1 MLPPGCGRRI
11 VALRMGDAL
20 KALLGKGLAAS
31 GKSRGEVI
39 DLLGRTNRSKAF
51 RRLDELLSGNPS
63 ETTFLREVAEV
74 LGIPLNQI
82 EVALEF
88 DRESDS
94 REHAERIEQANREWF
109 DRTGPHLWVILPKGY
124 CPSLITVLG
133 PDYFLLV
140 PVPPAVI
147 ALPDFEQ
154 LQEVGGIARAHFAD
168 PKRRVREVAGY
179 RFRRSL
185 DETFEFSTEGDC
197 LGRMEGPPPV
207 RVVSSSFRGGLHR
220 LRRVIAREDGGR

>member
-1 MLPPGCGRRI
+1 
-11 VALRMGDAL
+11 MGEAL
-20 KALLGKGLAAS
+20 KALLRKGLAAS
-31 GKSRGEVI
+31 GKSRGEMI
-39 DLLGRTNRSKAF
+39 DLLGRANRSKAF
-51 RRLDELLSGNPS
+51 RRFDDLLSGKPS
-63 ETTFLREVAEV
+63 ETVFLREVAEV
-74 LGIPLNQI
+74 LALPLNQI

-124 CPSLITVLG
+124 HPSLITVLG
-133 PDYFLLV
+133 PDHFLLV

-154 LQEVGGIARAHFAD
+154 LQEVGAIARAHFAD

-185 DETFEFSTEGDC
+185 NETFEFSTEGDC
-197 LGRMEGPPPV
+197 LGRKEGLPPA
-207 RVVSSSFRGGLHR
+207 RVVSFSFRGDLHR
-220 LRRVIAREDGGR
+220 LRRVIGLEDGGR

>member
-1 MLPPGCGRRI
+1 MLTSGCSRRI
-11 VALRMGDAL
+11 IALRMGEAL
-20 KALLGKGLAAS
+20 KALLRKGLAAS

-51 RRLDELLSGNPS
+51 RRLDELLSGIPS
-63 ETTFLREVAEV
+63 ETGFLREVADL
-74 LGIPLNQI
+74 LGIPPKQV

-109 DRTGPHLWVILPKGY
+109 NRTGPHLWVILPRGY
-124 CPSLITVLG
+124 HPSLITVLG
-133 PDYFLLV
+133 PDHFLLV

-147 ALPDFEQ
+147 GLPDFEQ
-154 LQEVGGIARAHFAD
+154 LQEVGAIARAHFAD
-168 PKRRVREVAGY
+168 PRRRVCEVAGY

-197 LGRMEGPPPV
+197 LGRIEGSPPAS
-207 RVVSSSFRGGLHR
+207 VVSSSFRGGLHC